1 MTAVINFIVAAVL
14 MGTTLMFGTLG
25 EILTEK
31 AGHLNLG
38 VEGLVYMGGASGLV
52 AAWLYEQAAGAGVSP
67 LLGAVLAFVVAFLFA
82 ALGSLVYAFLT
93 ITLRANQ
100 NVAGLAL
107 AIFGVGIGKFIA
119 EYYRQ
124 VAGGILG
131 VSNELDRVFSGFVFP
146 AFLRGIP
153 VIGPLVFGYSFMIYL
168 GVAIALV
175 LSWFLNK
182 TRTGLAL
189 RAIGEDPATA
199 DAAGINVTLYKYL
212 ATCIGGGICGLGG
225 LYFTMVSGGGVW
237 SADAM
242 NGKGWLAVALVIFAL
257 WRPMRAIWG
266 SVVFGG
272 LLIRYMR
279 ATFLQIPTE
288 LYKIVPY
295 LVTVIVLVT
304 VSIRQRRE
312 NQPPAA
318 LGNAYFREER

>member
-1 MTAVINFIVAAVL
+1 MTAIINFIVAAVL

-31 AGHLNLG
+31 AGNLNLG

-52 AAWLYEQAAGAGVSP
+52 AAWLFEQSAGSGAAPLTGAI
-67 LLGAVLAFVVAFLFA
+67 LAFAVAFLFA
-82 ALGSLVYAFLT
+82 ALGGLIYAFLT

-107 AIFGVGIGKFIA
+107 AIFGVGVGKFIA

-131 VSNELDRVFSGFVFP
+131 VSDGLDRVFSAPVFP

-153 VIGPLVFGYSFMIYL
+153 VLGPLVFGYSFMIYL

-175 LSWFLNK
+175 MAWFLNK
-182 TRTGLAL
+182 TRAGLAL

-199 DAAGINVTLYKYL
+199 DAAGLNVTLYKYL

-257 WRPMRAIWG
+257 WRPLRAIWG

-272 LLIRYMR
+272 LLILYMR

-295 LVTVIVLVT
+295 IVTVIVLVT

>member
-31 AGHLNLG
+31 AGNLNLG
-38 VEGLVYMGGASGLV
+38 VEGLIYMGGASGLV
-52 AAWLYEQAAGAGVSP
+52 TAWLYEQSAGAGANP
-67 LLGAVLAFVVAFLFA
+67 LLGAVLAFVAAFLA
-82 ALGSLVYAFLT
+82 AAFGSLIYAFLT
-93 ITLRANQ
+93 VTLRANQ

-107 AIFGVGIGKFIA
+107 SIFGVGFGKFLA
-119 EYYRQ
+119 EYFRQ

-131 VSNELDRVFSGFVFP
+131 ISDTLDRVFSGPVLP
-146 AFLRGIP
+146 AVLRDIP
-153 VIGPLVFGYSFMIYL
+153 VIGPLVFGYSFLIYL
-168 GVAIALV
+168 GVAIAIV
-175 LSWFLNK
+175 MAWFLNR
-182 TRTGLAL
+182 TRQGLCL

-199 DAAGINVTLYKYL
+199 DAAGINVPLYKYL

-237 SADAM
+237 SGDAM
-242 NGKGWLAVALVIFAL
+242 DGKGWLAVALVIFAL
-257 WRPMRAIWG
+257 WRPMRAVWG
-266 SVVFGG
+266 SIVFGG
-272 LLIRYMR
+272 LLILYMR
-279 ATFLQIPTE
+279 LTVIQIPTE